1 MLKPIHFRVAC
12 GALAVA
18 LPSLAIAA
26 EGGANGAKDSS
37 GGMPQLDP
45 SSYASQVFWL
55 AVTFILFLLICWKVA
70 LPKIGRVLEERRQ
83 RIEGDLEE
91 ARTLRDEAERVL
103 ADYEEAV
110 AGARA
115 TAQTVVRK
123 SAGEMQQQAAYEHE
137 RLGDQINGMIRE
149 AEDRIDKARAEAIAN
164 VNQVAGELA
173 QTAAAKL
180 LGADVSRADADTAV
194 TAVLQQ
200 RG

>member
-1 MLKPIHFRVAC
+1 MLKPIHGWVAG
-12 GALAVA
+12 GALAFA
-18 LPSLAIAA
+18 MPTLAAAA
-26 EGGANGAKDSS
+26 EGAKEGGSSS

-45 SSYASQVFWL
+45 SSYASQIFWL
-55 AVTFILFLLICWKVA
+55 AITFLIFLLICWKVA

-83 RIEGDLEE
+83 RIAGDLEE

-110 AGARA
+110 AKARND
-115 TAQTVVRK
+115 AQAIVRK
-123 SAGEMQQQAAYEHE
+123 TAGEAQERAHHEHE
-137 RLGDQINGMIRE
+137 RLGAQIGTMIGE
-149 AEDRIDKARAEAIAN
+149 AEDRIDKARDEAIAN

-180 LGADVSRADADTAV
+180 LGAEVSRADADSAV
-194 TAVLQQ
+194 AAVLQQ